1 LSIATNLFA
10 QVNGHPAWG
19 KECGVDQ
26 THIGAAEKQGGTCEG
41 GAGGMDG
48 KQLCRTDVD
57 LRRGYMKVNKS
68 IEEGQLAAKAREEA
82 LRKKE
87 AMEENARMKRE
98 KRLD

>member
-1 LSIATNLFA
+1 
-10 QVNGHPAWG
+10 
-19 KECGVDQ
+19 
-26 THIGAAEKQGGTCEG
+26 
-41 GAGGMDG
+41 MDG

-57 LRRGYMKVNKS
+57 LRMGYMKVNKS

-98 KRLD
+98 KRLDKIFEAFLVLLAFVLGLIADEVLH